1 MHYLLEVFLELSG
14 SLVKVTKSLVVIH
27 NYLCLHSN
35 IFLIPQNQAAGKKKK
50 GYGYHYFLS
59 LRMYSFIVLGE
70 ATVSL
75 MR

>member
-50 GYGYHYFLS
+50 EKRLWLS
-59 LRMYSFIVLGE
+59 LFSVTKDVQFHCPW
-70 ATVSL
+70 
-75 MR
+75 